1 MSGYPGILFF
11 LHSAIL
17 NTARFITVSESDTQS
32 MCHITA
38 VIGRS
43 FMFYR
48 IKIRNRSDGYTYTRV
63 INAFDRDDAI
73 YKTKSLPDYDNVDE
87 IISIA
92 REAKVVKK

>member
-1 MSGYPGILFF
+1 
-11 LHSAIL
+11 
-17 NTARFITVSESDTQS
+17 
-32 MCHITA
+32 
-38 VIGRS
+38 
-43 FMFYR
+43 MFYR

-87 IISIA
+87 IISIT